1 MPTCAREGNLNYHM
15 LLFFLDDNV
24 YRILYE
30 EVDESEVK
38 IFNFPSS
45 NSAGSGEI
53 EQYRYNYYKN
63 KLFSLVTHVH
73 YNFLILQN

>member
-1 MPTCAREGNLNYHM
+1 MYNEFLKLY
-15 LLFFLDDNV
+15 LDDNT

-53 EQYRYNYYKN
+53 EQYRYTNQINSYHVIILYY
-63 KLFSLVTHVH
+63 
-73 YNFLILQN
+73 

>member
-1 MPTCAREGNLNYHM
+1 MFCYNIE
-15 LLFFLDDNV
+15 DNT

-30 EVDESEVK
+30 EVDESDVK

-53 EQYRYNYYKN
+53 EQYRYVN
-63 KLFSLVTHVH
+63 
-73 YNFLILQN
+73 

>member
-1 MPTCAREGNLNYHM
+1 MFYYNV
-15 LLFFLDDNV
+15 DDNT

-30 EVDESEVK
+30 EVDESDVK

-53 EQYRYNYYKN
+53 EQYRYGNYLLKIFLWLYIF
-63 KLFSLVTHVH
+63 LFDD
-73 YNFLILQN
+73 

>member
-1 MPTCAREGNLNYHM
+1 MINYYVNVLFYN
-15 LLFFLDDNV
+15 LLFNNNYFIFYNVEDNV

-53 EQYRYNYYKN
+53 EQYRYDSY
-63 KLFSLVTHVH
+63 
-73 YNFLILQN
+73 

>member
-1 MPTCAREGNLNYHM
+1 MNLCYSDI
-15 LLFFLDDNV
+15 FFFVFFDYDLNKFHCISFILEDNV

-53 EQYRYNYYKN
+53 EQYRYND
-63 KLFSLVTHVH
+63 FI
-73 YNFLILQN
+73 IL

>member
-1 MPTCAREGNLNYHM
+1 M
-15 LLFFLDDNV
+15 LFFTFFNNQFLIFTVEDNI

-53 EQYRYNYYKN
+53 EQYRYCFKI
-63 KLFSLVTHVH
+63 H
-73 YNFLILQN
+73 FLSFTVLHDIS